1 MGERK
6 LPFIS
11 LTEIMWCNSTERET
25 MNELTYW
32 LVIWYILLAGWTW
45 DLAIPPT
52 NATFILILLVIMIW
66 QKDTQRH
73 GIEHKCHCKSK
84 SPELPEFMTDK

>member
-1 MGERK
+1 
-6 LPFIS
+6 
-11 LTEIMWCNSTERET
+11 

-52 NATFILILLVIMIW
+52 NAAFILILLVIMIW
-66 QKDTQRH
+66 QKDTQRRN
-73 GIEHKCHCKSK
+73 IEHKCHCKSEPPVKPK
-84 SPELPEFMTDK
+84 SPELPDFITDK

>member
-1 MGERK
+1 
-6 LPFIS
+6 
-11 LTEIMWCNSTERET
+11 

-52 NATFILILLVIMIW
+52 NTIFILGLLVIMIW
-66 QKDTQRH
+66 QKNTSRNK
-73 GIEHKCHCKSK
+73 IEHKCHCKSEALA
-84 SPELPEFMTDK
+84 SPELPEFIDK